1 MRGRGLLA
9 PFALAAISCGTPV
22 LAQGVAVSGRIGTLG
37 LGVDASI
44 GLTRQLGVRAGINFQ
59 PWQPEAE
66 FEEVD
71 FELDLPSPSY
81 MGLLDWYPGGGSFH
95 LTGGAVLFSEDTEVR
110 GRPTE
115 SVEIGDQ
122 TYTPEQIGTLSGAFV
137 TTDLAPYLGIGF
149 GKLGGKRGVGLAL
162 DLGVA
167 FHGKPDVRL
176 AASGPIAASPLFQAN
191 LREEEENI
199 EDDAHWFRVYP
210 VLAIGLVI
218 GL

>member
-1 MRGRGLLA
+1 MNGKWLLA
-9 PFALAAISCGTPV
+9 PFALAAITCSTPL
-22 LAQGVAVSGRIGTLG
+22 LAQGIAVSGRIGTLG

-44 GLTRQLGVRAGINFQ
+44 GLTPQLGVRGGINFQ

-66 FEEVD
+66 FEDVD

-81 MGLLDWYPGGGSFH
+81 MALLDWYPGGGAFH
-95 LTGGAVLFSEDTEVR
+95 LTGGAVFFSEDTEVR
-110 GRPTE
+110 GRPSE

-122 TYTPEQIGTLSGAFV
+122 TYTPEQIGTLSGEFV
-137 TTDLAPYLGIGF
+137 TADLAPYIGLGF

-167 FHGKPDVRL
+167 FHGRPDVQL
-176 AASGPIAASPLFQAN
+176 AASGPIAAFPAFQAN

-199 EDDAHWFRVYP
+199 EDDAQWFRVYP

-218 GL
+218 GF